1 MGFNDCIDVENV
13 VKSYGRTVALNG
25 LSFSIPCG
33 EKIALLGPNGAG
45 KSTMLK
51 LLAGLLVQDS
61 GSISIR
67 ENLPTSIEAKRI
79 IGYLPEDASPYLTLS
94 VRENLEYIGS
104 IREVPDLKDRV
115 DDLLDLLTLREN
127 ERSKVSKLS
136 RGNRQK
142 LAVAL
147 AVIHMPRIVMLDEP
161 LNYLDIPTQEKV
173 IDLFEKLN
181 ATFFVSTHIMAIA
194 ERLTDGV
201 IVISGGRK
209 VWEGSMDQLRN
220 TGDSS
225 ESIESIVSKLMT
237 NA

>member
-1 MGFNDCIDVENV
+1 MGFNDCISVENV

-25 LSFSIPCG
+25 LSFTIPCG
-33 EKIALLGPNGAG
+33 EKVALLGPNGAG

-51 LLAGLLVQDS
+51 LLSGLLVQDS
-61 GSISIR
+61 GSISIGG
-67 ENLPTSIEAKRI
+67 NSPTSVDAKRI

-104 IREVPDLKDRV
+104 LREVEDLRDKV
-115 DDLLDLLTLREN
+115 DDLLDILTLREN

-147 AVIHMPRIVMLDEP
+147 AVIHHPKIVMLDEP

-181 ATFFVSTHIMAIA
+181 ATFLVSTHIMAIA
-194 ERLTDGV
+194 ERLTNGV
-201 IVISGGRK
+201 IVISGGKK
-209 VWEGSMDQLRN
+209 VWEGTMDQLRQ

-225 ESIESIVSKLMT
+225 ESIESIVSRLMSD
-237 NA
+237 A